1 MKLRSVLLAGWVI
14 LGFAEGDMGVNPLV
28 GIIGPGSMR
37 TVLSG
42 RLIDADVPVIGLDID
57 AVSQPLSARQVAR

>member
-1 MKLRSVLLAGWVI
+1 MLRSVLLAGWVI
-14 LGFAEGDMGVNPLV
+14 LGFAEGVMGVNPLV
-28 GIIGPGSMR
+28 GIIGRGSMG

>member
-1 MKLRSVLLAGWVI
+1 MLRSVLLAGWVI
-14 LGFAEGDMGVNPLV
+14 LGFAEGVMGVNPLV
-28 GIIGPGSMR
+28 GIIGPGSMG